1 MKLSKFTKK
10 FVTINSVAMLL
21 STGVPVL
28 QPQLTGLS
36 TVHAASTDDSG
47 VSKWSDWGTIKWGI
61 DSNGTLWIKPQSGTA
76 GTIGNVYGEIL
87 GDTIKRNDTPW
98 FSKAADIK
106 SVRMEGTINA
116 HSCGYLFAGL
126 TNCTDIDVSNLKVDT
141 ADSLQ
146 AMFAED
152 VNLQKITGLD
162 KFNTSNVTDM
172 YGMFQ
177 DCKLLTDDII
187 SNIVKWNTSKVTD
200 MTYMFWNC
208 KALTSIPV
216 GNWKT
221 SSVTKFNFTFDNC
234 SNLKTLDVSKWD
246 TSKATSMEYMFT
258 NCSSLTNLDVSNWN
272 TSNVTDMSDMFQDCS
287 NLTNLDVSK
296 WDTGKVTDI
305 SWMFHTCSSLD
316 NLDISNW
323 NTSNVTNM
331 SALFTGCKALTD
343 LDVSDWNTSKVTNM
357 SYLFNGCSGLT
368 DLNVSKWDT
377 SAVTTMYGMFTNCT
391 ALTNLPVGNW
401 NTSKV
406 TSMYWMFS
414 YCSNLANLNVSKW
427 DTSAVTDMEYMFNSC
442 SNLVDLDVS
451 NWDTNKVTDMGG
463 IFTGC
468 KALTDLDLSN
478 WNTSAATDMSY
489 IFANCSKLSKLK
501 LGKKFTIPGGQDT
514 YLSDPSKTG
523 EYTGRWSKADGSN
536 GMSAIEMLNLTGK
549 EHDSTGKSLDK
560 TLTQE
565 DRAGTWV
572 WERGYTVT
580 LDPNGGSGSTKTY
593 VAALSQ
599 NQTYG
604 TDSASIYISDPG
616 YTRKGYKS
624 DGANEKKDG
633 TGTKYQYPFTLKTN
647 SNKTIYAQWK
657 FNGFK
662 IFYHANGGTGTMSD
676 TTLAKGDAV
685 SLTSNSF
692 TRSGYTFDG
701 WNTSAQGTGTSYSN
715 SQTITP
721 DSNMNLYAQWKGI
734 PYKIKFDANTGS
746 GSMDD
751 ESLVYGTSKAI
762 SKNTFT
768 KKSYVFTGWNTKADG
783 TGTKFTDQQ
792 KVSNLSTSGQTITLY
807 AQWRKAN
814 WNSSGTDITKTEDNA
829 VHEAGTYVLT
839 IPTKISKT
847 GMPVGNVDESITYD
861 VNVTGNIPKN
871 SYVHVSAAP
880 SDGLVGSNGT
890 LDLNLTQGK
899 KIWSE
904 DDAYGTVNPDGSLSG
919 STTSDTVTITGTA
932 KSVEQYT
939 GLVTYSAVMNE
950 SGKDPISTKT
960 SWGSFS
966 ISSQGKKAVETY
978 EDSNQ
983 LGFTAGTKL
992 HSDLTGT
999 QYQWSINGK
1008 NIPGAINADYAVT
1021 DADLKTGET
1030 DGKFQSNKL
1039 ECTVTKADGTKETAY
1054 VYLAVPLTYS
1064 STVNVDLKRT
1074 LTDNGNIAY
1083 EGYTLSNGANV
1094 GYGYTNCGWK
1104 VPASATSFKATDKF
1118 MPSQMFMFAY
1128 GAKNLETFDA
1138 TNIDTSQVTN
1148 MQDLFYGCS
1157 KIQTLDVSGW
1167 DVSKVSD
1174 NFILAFGSMTSL
1186 KTLKGIEN
1194 WDTQSAINMQSMF
1207 FMDSNLS
1214 ADLSGWNVSKVNI
1227 NLNFNYGANKVI
1239 APKWHG

>member
-47 VSKWSDWGTIKWGI
+47 VSKWSDWGTVKWGI
-61 DSNGTLWIKPQSGTA
+61 DGNGTLWIKPQSGTS
-76 GTIGNVYGEIL
+76 GSIGDVYGEIV
-87 GDTIKRNDTPW
+87 GDTIKRNDIPW

-126 TNCTDIDVSNLKVDT
+126 TNCTDIDVSNLNVD
-141 ADSLQ
+141 AASSLQ

-152 VNLQKITGLD
+152 INLQKITGLD

-172 YGMFQ
+172 YGVFQ
-177 DCKLLTDDII
+177 NCQRLTDDII
-187 SNIVKWNTSKVTD
+187 SGVAKWNTSKVTN
-200 MTYMFWNC
+200 MSLMFYKC
-208 KALTSIPV
+208 TTLTSIPV
-216 GNWKT
+216 SDWNT
-221 SSVTKFNFTFDNC
+221 SSVTSFFGTFDNC
-234 SNLKTLDVSKWD
+234 PDLKTLDVSKWD
-246 TSKATSMEYMFT
+246 VSKCGNFGYMFLNDGSLKALNVSSWNTKSANSLTSMFAKCT
-258 NCSSLTNLDVSNWN
+258 SLINLDVSNWN
-272 TSNVTDMSDMFQDCS
+272 TANVTS
-287 NLTNLDVSK
+287 
-296 WDTGKVTDI
+296 
-305 SWMFHTCSSLD
+305 
-316 NLDISNW
+316 
-323 NTSNVTNM
+323 
-331 SALFTGCKALTD
+331 
-343 LDVSDWNTSKVTNM
+343 
-357 SYLFNGCSGLT
+357 
-368 DLNVSKWDT
+368 
-377 SAVTTMYGMFTNCT
+377 MYGTFSECKSLP
-391 ALTNLPVGNW
+391 ALKVDDW

-406 TSMYWMFS
+406 TSMAYIFS
-414 YCSNLANLNVSKW
+414 ACSSLKLLNLSKW
-427 DTSAVTDMEYMFNSC
+427 DVSSTSTFSNAFSSC
-442 SNLVDLDVS
+442 TALEDLDVS
-451 NWDTNKVTDMGG
+451 GWNTANATNMNG
-463 IFTGC
+463 IFANDSTL
-468 KALTDLDLSN
+468 KKLDLSLWSTQGISGN
-478 WNTSAATDMSY
+478 DSSNTNN
-489 IFANCSKLSKLK
+489 IFSGDSKLSELK
-501 LGKKFTIPGGQDT
+501 LGKDFILKGGEDS
-514 YLSDPSKTG
+514 LPDSVKTG

-536 GMSAIEMLNLTGK
+536 GMSAKEMLGLTGK
-549 EHDSTGKSLDK
+549 EHDASGKSLNK
-560 TLTQE
+560 TLDAA

-580 LDPNGGSGSTKTY
+580 IDPNGGNNTTKSY
-593 VAALSQ
+593 VGALSE

-604 TDSASIYISDPG
+604 TDSVGIYIKDPG
-616 YTRKGYKS
+616 YTRKAYES

-633 TGTKYQYPFTLKTN
+633 TGTKYQYPFTLKTS

-662 IFYHANGGTGTMSD
+662 ISYHANGGTGTMSD
-676 TTLAKGDAV
+676 TILAKGDAV

-692 TRSGYTFDG
+692 ARTGFIFDG
-701 WNTSAQGTGTSYSN
+701 WNTSAKGTGTSYRN
-715 SQTITP
+715 SQTVTP
-721 DSNMNLYAQWKGI
+721 DSNMDLYAQWKGI

-746 GSMDD
+746 GTMDD

-762 SKNTFT
+762 SKNKFT
-768 KKSYVFTGWNTKADG
+768 KDKYTFTGWNTKQDG
-783 TGTKFTDQQ
+783 TGTKFADQQ
-792 KVSNLSTSGQTITLY
+792 EVSDLSTSGQTVTLY
-807 AQWRKAN
+807 AQWKKAD
-814 WNSSGTDITKTEDNA
+814 WNSSGTDITKTDDNA
-829 VHEAGTYVLT
+829 AHDAGTYILT
-839 IPTKISKT
+839 VPTKISKT

-861 VNVTGNIPKN
+861 VNVTGNIPKG

-880 SDGLVGSNGT
+880 SDGLVGGNGT
-890 LDLNLTQGK
+890 LNLDLTRGK

-904 DDAYGTVNPDGSLSG
+904 DDAYGIINPDGSLSG
-919 STTSDTVTITGTA
+919 STASDTVTITGTA
-932 KSVEQYT
+932 KSVERYT

-1094 GYGYTNCGWK
+1094 GYGYTNCGWR
-1104 VPASATSFKATDKF
+1104 VPASAISFKATDKF

-1128 GAKNLETFDA
+1128 GASKLETFDA
-1138 TNIDTSQVTN
+1138 TNIDTSQVTT
-1148 MQDLFYGCS
+1148 MQDLFYECN

-1174 NFILAFGSMTSL
+1174 NFIFAFGSMTSL
-1186 KTLKGIEN
+1186 KTLKGIES
-1194 WDTQSAINMQSMF
+1194 WDTQSATNMQAMF
-1207 FMDSNLS
+1207 YRDRNLL
-1214 ADLSGWNVSKVNI
+1214 ADLSGWNVSKI
-1227 NLNFNYGANKVI
+1227 KEHGNFNAGANNVI
-1239 APKWHG
+1239 APKWP